1 VTIKRTALLAA
12 VCATVGFLATAL
24 TGCTAARTEAAR
36 PVEARRTPAV
46 VPTGTPTP
54 TVTPQAPPVDA
65 IDAETSEQLLLA
77 GAARLAVDVNGRPSE
92 LALPQSTT
100 LDMLIEQEP
109 GERKR
114 VLRLNTAGAASADAD
129 EFSVEGI
136 MAVGTFKTG
145 EAGLKLVVFSPSLGL
160 DIFSDDGSCTITFA
174 KADPAGADGSV
185 SCPEVRGDGTLIT
198 ITGTFTARP
207 AAA

>member
-24 TGCTAARTEAAR
+24 TGCTSVKSEAAR

-46 VPTGTPTP
+46 VPTGTATP
-54 TVTPQAPPVDA
+54 TITPQASPVDA
-65 IDAETSEQLLLA
+65 MDAETSEQLLLT
-77 GAARLAVDVNGRPSE
+77 GEARLKIDIDGRRSA
-92 LALPQSTT
+92 LVLPQSTKLET
-100 LDMLIEQEP
+100 LIEQEP
-109 GERKR
+109 GEQKR
-114 VLRLNTAGAASADAD
+114 VLRLNTGAPRSAGD

-145 EAGLKLVVFSPSLGL
+145 DAGLKLIFFSPSLGV
-160 DIFSDDGSCTITFA
+160 DVFSDDGSCTITFA
-174 KADPAGADGSV
+174 KADAGGADGSV
-185 SCPEVRGDGTLIT
+185 TCPAVRGDGTRIT

-207 AAA
+207 AIA